1 MTVVISMALLSVL
14 CLDVAADAS
23 KAWHYHRRPRRHHRH
38 HRADH
43 ISLPPAAALSP
54 DDVDGDD
61 SPAEPPDAAG
71 DAPVPAPRPRRHKPC
86 APAPPSATAP
96 VAFSSAKPPSP
107 SPAKAPTRSLA
118 KPPSPSPRPIIEPPS
133 HAKMPPLPPAKPP
146 TFSLAKSPSPASA
159 KAPSHPHAK
168 PPARPPSLSPSPRK
182 APAPTFSPSKPPQL
196 SPSPSPHAK
205 AKPTPCTPAKSPQ
218 PHPPRLSPVMLMPPM
233 SPPARSPRSS
243 PASPPAHPPAMPSI
257 TAPAQPPVPSTAKPP
272 PLVAPAKPPSPSPA
286 QQPRPSPANNPPP
299 PAAATVPAKPP
310 ALPPAISKP
319 IPPPPPPPFDKNS
332 SSACSDVFDVRA
344 FGASGKNASANDT
357 RAFRA
362 AWKAACSS
370 SCCDTATL
378 LVPSDGVFTITSTIF
393 AGPCKSSLT
402 FQIDGVLMPPDGPA
416 SWPATDSRKQWI
428 VFYKADGMTLAGK
441 GTIEGNGEE
450 WWDLPCKPH
459 RGPNGSTLPGP
470 CDSPALIRFFLSND
484 VTVRG
489 LRIENS
495 PQFHLKF
502 DACAR
507 VHVDGLFVSSPAFS
521 PNTDGVHVENTTD
534 VQILNSRIYNG
545 DDCVSIGAGCSNVHI
560 ENITCGHGHGIS
572 IGSLGVHNTRAC
584 VSNVTVRNA
593 RITDSDNGL
602 RIKTWQG
609 GAGAVSGVEFAGVQL
624 QNVRSCIVIDQYYCL
639 LGNGCANQSS
649 AVRVAGVAFRDVRG
663 TYNPR
668 SGGGGAPIRLACSD
682 AVPCTGITMSGVE
695 LRPVVG
701 GGGDGGVGAWPAE
714 PYCWNAYGVVETL
727 TVPPVYCL
735 QGGRPDSLQDRL
747 TGC

>member
-1 MTVVISMALLSVL
+1 MKPPVTGTRPQSRRPVPSVTTVVISMALLSVL
-14 CLDVAADAS
+14 CLTVAADAS
-23 KAWHYHRRPRRHHRH
+23 RASHYHRRHRRHHRH
-38 HRADH
+38 HRAESNIGH
-43 ISLPPAAALSP
+43 ISLPPAAAALSP
-54 DDVDGDD
+54 DDAYDGD
-61 SPAEPPDAAG
+61 SPAEPPDAG
-71 DAPVPAPRPRRHKPC
+71 DAPVPVPRPRRHKPC
-86 APAPPSATAP
+86 APA
-96 VAFSSAKPPSP
+96 AFSSAKPPSP
-107 SPAKAPTRSLA
+107 APAMAPTRSHA

-133 HAKMPPLPPAKPP
+133 HAKMPPSLPPAKPP
-146 TFSLAKSPSPASA
+146 TFSLARPP
-159 KAPSHPHAK
+159 PRPHAK
-168 PPARPPSLSPSPRK
+168 PPSLSPAWPPSPSPRK
-182 APAPTFSPSKPPQL
+182 ASAPMFSPSKPPQL
-196 SPSPSPHAK
+196 SPSPSHAK

-218 PHPPRLSPVMLMPPM
+218 PHPPRLSPIMPPM
-233 SPPARSPRSS
+233 QPRFS
-243 PASPPAHPPAMPSI
+243 PAIPPAHPPAKPSI
-257 TAPAQPPVPSTAKPP
+257 TPHAQPPVPSTAKPP
-272 PLVAPAKPPSPSPA
+272 PLVAPAKPPSPSPT
-286 QQPRPSPANNPPP
+286 QPPQPSPANNPPP
-299 PAAATVPAKPP
+299 PAASTVPAKPP

-319 IPPPPPPPFDKNS
+319 IPPPPPPPLAKNS

-344 FGASGKNASANDT
+344 FGASGNNASANDT

-450 WWDLPCKPH
+450 WWNLPCKPH

-507 VHVDGLFVSSPAFS
+507 VLVDGLFVSSPAFS

-593 RITDSDNGL
+593 RIIDSDNGL

-668 SGGGGAPIRLACSD
+668 GGGAPIRLACSD

-701 GGGDGGVGAWPAE
+701 GGGDGGVGARPAE

-735 QGGRPDSLQDRL
+735 LEGRPDSLQDQL